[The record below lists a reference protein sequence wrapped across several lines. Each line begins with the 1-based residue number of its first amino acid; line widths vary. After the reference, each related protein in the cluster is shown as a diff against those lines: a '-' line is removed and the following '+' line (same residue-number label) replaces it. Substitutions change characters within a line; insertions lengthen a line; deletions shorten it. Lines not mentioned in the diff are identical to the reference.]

1 MSVKDL
7 KSGLAST
14 LNNLRGIYS
23 SGAAVIGSQTFYVI
37 EFKCKDCGHKQQTM
51 WSRSSIFMLE
61 YFAFEFWWENFK
73 KCPECGKK
81 NWNVKIIGKKHPW
94 DFCCGKSRDVIQ

>member
-1 MSVKDL
+1 MGVKNL
-7 KSGLAST
+7 QSGFDSIA
-14 LNNLRGIYS
+14 NNLRGIVGS
-23 SGAAVIGSQTFYVI
+23 RAAIVAPHTFYLI
-37 EFKCKDCGHKQQTM
+37 EFTCKECGHKQQTM
-51 WSRSSIFMLE
+51 WPCSSISMLE

-94 DFCCGKSRDVIQ
+94 DLLMG